1 MRFAVIGSP
10 IAHSKSPKMHAAAYA
25 SLGLAHTYEAL
36 ETSAEDLPLRLDAL
50 RAGELAGINVT
61 VPHKQ
66 RALALADV
74 ADANAR
80 TTGAANTLVR
90 LPTGV
95 IRAHN
100 TDAPAFHDELVA
112 LATLDHFRGRT
123 AIVLGTGG
131 AARAAIFALGQLGVA
146 KVIVRGRRVDPDLA
160 KMIED
165 ASSRTML
172 VQEPIDQPS
181 TPGDLAVIVQAT
193 TAGMVGGA
201 PGEVAAS
208 AIDWAG
214 VPPDAVVYD
223 IVYAPKP
230 TAFLVAAGKRRR
242 SGGLGMLARQG
253 ALAFELWLGVPAP
266 LDAMRAAL

>member
-25 SLGLAHTYEAL
+25 ALGLDHTYEKI
-36 ETSAEDLPLRLDAL
+36 ETSADELPLRIDAL

-74 ADANAR
+74 SDATAQI
-80 TTGAANTLVR
+80 TGAANTLVR
-90 LPTGV
+90 LPTGA

-100 TDAPAFHDELVA
+100 TDAPALHDELVA
-112 LATLDHFRGRT
+112 LAPLDHYRGRT

-131 AARAAIFALGQLGVA
+131 AARAALFALARLGVA
-146 KVIVRGRRVDPDLA
+146 KVIVRGRRVDPALA
-160 KMIED
+160 KVLEEV
-165 ASSRTML
+165 SSQTEL
-172 VQEPIDQPS
+172 AHEPIDLAS
-181 TPGDLAVIVQAT
+181 SADDLALIVQAT
-193 TAGMVGGA
+193 TAGMAGGA
-201 PGEVAAS
+201 PGEVAVQAM
-208 AIDWAG
+208 DWAR
-214 VPPDAVVYD
+214 VPSDAVVYD
-223 IVYAPKP
+223 IVYASKP
-230 TAFLVAAGKRRR
+230 TPFLVAAGKRRR
-242 SGGLGMLARQG
+242 AGGLGMLARQG